1 MQPPFHV
8 DYILPWFYCI
18 EPNHNICPYCREKL
32 FRDTLLSTDDIRKI
46 NEVSAAEWLA
56 GSEDSDEDSDGDD
69 YDNSDEELDEESERI
84 QRMNSTANPTTNPT
98 TTLTITRTQMRSL
111 PITANA
117 SSVTSAAST
126 SVRAVDAGAARRIN
140 VCRVRI
146 CSSTRWTSAGC
157 GCTPAAY
164 VAAGWRMTS
173 ARAPS
178 GLSL

>member
-98 TTLTITRTQMRSL
+98 TTLNDYSDPDEVPPDHYQCVVGHIG
-111 PITANA
+111 
-117 SSVTSAAST
+117 SVNQCT
-126 SVRAVDAGAARRIN
+126 
-140 VCRVRI
+140 C
-146 CSSTRWTSAGC
+146 C
-157 GCTPAAY
+157 G
-164 VAAGWRMTS
+164 R
-173 ARAPS
+173 
-178 GLSL
+178 